1 MDSKPKVAFVQ
12 DALPFQGGAE
22 RVLEAAVE
30 VFPDAPIFTLVYRK
44 DAFHG
49 TRIAE
54 QAIYTSFI
62 DRLPGARRHHR
73 AYLPLMPFAVEQF
86 DFRGYDI
93 VISFSY
99 AVAHGILPR
108 PDQLH
113 ICYMHTPMRYSWQMY
128 HSTLADMGSQSRLT
142 RWMAQLFLHSF
153 RQWDFSAA
161 ARVDQ
166 FITVSS
172 WMAGC
177 IRRAYH
183 RSAQVLY
190 PPVNLERFKPL
201 SPRDDYYITVSRL
214 VAHKKVDLIIR
225 AFNQL
230 GLPLVVVGEGPEF
243 GRLKRMAGPNVE
255 LTGRQS
261 DLQLASLL
269 GRAKGF
275 IQANEE
281 DFGIAMAEAQAS
293 GCPVIALNAGG
304 AKDIIQPDLTG
315 QFFSDQTPE
324 SLAAAVGQFDRKANR
339 YDPNEIVKNAAR
351 FDHSIFLE
359 GFAFLVNEYWRMFQ
373 ERDHAWESADRI
385 LLPVPGMGSN
395 VGFERNLTDDFHH
408 WVP

>member
-1 MDSKPKVAFVQ
+1 MDSKPKAAFVQ

-22 RVLEAAVE
+22 RVLEAALE

-44 DAFHG
+44 DAFQG

-54 QAIYTSFI
+54 QAIHTSFI
-62 DRLPGARRHHR
+62 DRLPGARQHHR
-73 AYLPLMPFAVEQF
+73 VYLPLMPLAVEQF
-86 DFRGYDI
+86 DLRGYDI

-99 AVAHGILPR
+99 AVAHGILAR

-128 HSTLADMGSQSRLT
+128 HSTLAEMDSHSRLT
-142 RWMAQLFLHSF
+142 RWAAQLFLHSF
-153 RQWDFSAA
+153 RQWDFTAA
-161 ARVDQ
+161 ARVDH
-166 FITVSS
+166 FITVST
-172 WMAGC
+172 WMADC
-177 IRRAYH
+177 IWRAYH

-201 SPRDDYYITVSRL
+201 VPREDYYITVSRL

-261 DLQLASLL
+261 DLQIASLL
-269 GRAKGF
+269 GKARGF

-293 GCPVIALNAGG
+293 GCPVIALNRGG
-304 AKDIIQPDLTG
+304 AKDILEPGLTG
-315 QFFSDQTPE
+315 QFFAEQTPE
-324 SLAAAVGQFDRKANR
+324 SLAAAVRQFNGKANR
-339 YDPNEIVKNAAR
+339 YDSNEIRKNAAR
-351 FDHSIFLE
+351 FGHSLFLE
-359 GFAFLVNEYWRMFQ
+359 GFTYLVSEYWRMFQ
-373 ERDHAWESADRI
+373 ERDPSWQTPDHF
-385 LLPVPGMGSN
+385 LLPISRMDSKVEH
-395 VGFERNLTDDFHH
+395 ERKLNR
-408 WVP
+408 